1 MNAIELPPVKRQK
14 SKGAAVPKPAV
25 QEDNRV
31 EEIIEPIEDIAPEN
45 TVEAKTEPWVDED
58 VFEPNEHP

>member
-1 MNAIELPPVKRQK
+1 VNAIELPPVKRQK

-31 EEIIEPIEDIAPEN
+31 EEIIEPIEDIAPESI
-45 TVEAKTEPWVDED
+45 VKAETEPWVDED
-58 VFEPNEHP
+58 ILEPN